1 MSDLTAQQAAIKRA
15 TIAAQREVV
24 KLDAAALDEL
34 QQIYQQT
41 ADDIA
46 QRIAAYSGAD
56 GNIALQEIQSVLA
69 QVNARLKQLSDAR
82 NTLINSSLAIA
93 ADLGT
98 QPLSSEAV
106 LSSAAAMTINHEA
119 LQFVRTFVA
128 ADGLQLADRS
138 WRLDRQARDLVVN
151 AIEQAIIQG
160 HGAAQAAREFLSR
173 GDAVPIEIQDK
184 LSAAS
189 ANRMGKET
197 TDALLAGNG
206 SPMDNAMRV
215 MRTEINRAHGTAY
228 AKGALS
234 HPDAAGVRF
243 LLSPGHPK
251 PDICDLLS
259 TQNLYGLGQGVYPT
273 LEASGWPAHP
283 NTLSFVEVVFKDEIT
298 AADRASK
305 ETPMQALARLTPAQR
320 IGVLG
325 VNKHQAFKDGA
336 LTQGM
341 IKAPWRSVKKRIG
354 VSTPP
359 PKPSRTSVIS
369 GLDDYI
375 SAGRL
380 ISTELLNRFATD
392 DLRHNGALLLEK
404 LHERLR
410 AARPMMTVAKIQNG
424 GKGADLVRKA
434 SMMYPDDWTRIAD
447 KHGPLYAKLS
457 TARGEYM
464 DMSHFP
470 PGRNFRQYGFTGVTR
485 GGEGFI
491 RADRFSTAVHEY
503 AHRLQHAIPELDDIF
518 QTLHERRTAQ
528 DPLERLRDLYPRIKY
543 RIDEVVRKDQ
553 YRDYYQGKIYSKA
566 RYLGKQGALEV
577 MTMAFE
583 DVLGGNAKNLESLIE
598 SDREMFDLVIG
609 LLFSYVP

>member
-1 MSDLTAQQAAIKRA
+1 MSDQTVQQAAIKRA
-15 TIAAQREVV
+15 TISAQRDMV
-24 KLDAAALDEL
+24 KLDAATLDDL
-34 QQIYQQT
+34 QQLYSQA

-56 GNIALQEIQSVLA
+56 GNIALQEMQNVLT
-69 QVNARLKQLSDAR
+69 QVNVRLKQLSGAR
-82 NTLINSSLAIA
+82 NALLNNSLSMA
-93 ADLGT
+93 ADLGS
-98 QPLSSEAV
+98 QPLAGEAV
-106 LSSAAAMTINHEA
+106 LSSAAAMTINQEA

-128 ADGLQLADRS
+128 ADGLQLSDRI
-138 WRLDRQARDLVVN
+138 WRLDRQARDVVVN
-151 AIEQAIIQG
+151 SIEQAIIQG
-160 HGAAQAAREFLSR
+160 QGAAQAAREFLSR
-173 GDAVPIEIQDK
+173 GSVVPVEVQDK
-184 LSAAS
+184 LSAANAS
-189 ANRMGKET
+189 RIAKDA
-197 TDALLAGNG
+197 TDALLTGQG
-206 SPMDNAMRV
+206 SPMDNAMRL

-228 AKGALS
+228 AKGALA

-273 LEASGWPAHP
+273 IESSGWPAHP
-283 NTLSFVEVVFKDEIT
+283 NTLSFLEIVFKDEIT
-298 AADRASK
+298 AADRAGK
-305 ETPMQALARLTPAQR
+305 ETPMQALARLTPAQQ

-325 VNKHQAFKDGA
+325 VNKHQAFKDGK

-341 IKAPWRSVKKRIG
+341 IKAPWEAVQKRIG
-354 VSTPP
+354 VSAPI
-359 PKPSRTSVIS
+359 SRVTKKTTS

-375 SAGRL
+375 SAGRG
-380 ISTELLNRFATD
+380 ISTDLFNQFAAAD
-392 DLRHNGALLLEK
+392 IRHDGAMLLEK
-404 LHERLR
+404 LHEKLR
-410 AARPMMTVAKIQNG
+410 IARPMMTVAKIQNS
-424 GKGADLVRKA
+424 GKGADLVRTA
-434 SMMYPDDWTRIAD
+434 SMMFPDDWTRIAD
-447 KHGPLYAKLS
+447 RYGPLYAKLS
-457 TARGEYM
+457 AARGEYM
-464 DMSHFP
+464 DLSHYP
-470 PGRNFRQYGFTGVTR
+470 AGRSFRQYGFSGVTK

-491 RADRFSTAVHEY
+491 RTDRFSTAVHEY

-583 DVLGGNAKNLESLIE
+583 DVLGGNARNLESLIE

-609 LLFSYVP
+609 LLFNYVP